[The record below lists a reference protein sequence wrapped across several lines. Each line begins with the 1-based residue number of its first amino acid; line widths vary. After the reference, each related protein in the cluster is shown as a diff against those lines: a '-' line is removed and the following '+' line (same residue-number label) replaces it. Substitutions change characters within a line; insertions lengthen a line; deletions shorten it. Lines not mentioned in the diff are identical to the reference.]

1 MHENDV
7 ITTFDENGQHQFV
20 LSFQKTPNGYLYQI
34 EELADDGELI
44 QGFRFMNGEIVA
56 EEEEEEDEL

>member
-1 MHENDV
+1 MGENDV
-7 ITTFDENGQHQFV
+7 IIEFGEDGQRMFV

-44 QGFRFMNGEIVA
+44 QGFRFMNGEIVG
-56 EEEEEEDEL
+56 EEKEEEDD